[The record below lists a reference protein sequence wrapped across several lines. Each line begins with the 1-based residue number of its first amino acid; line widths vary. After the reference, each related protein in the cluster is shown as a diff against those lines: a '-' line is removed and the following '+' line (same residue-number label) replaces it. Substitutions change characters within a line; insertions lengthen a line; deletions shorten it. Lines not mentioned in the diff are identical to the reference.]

1 MPRVIRVCGASLIAG
16 ALLLCVTAVA
26 NAAPSTTTCT
36 DFLAPGTYQRVV
48 VPAGAACFSTG
59 PVTIRNG
66 LFVEAGAT
74 FVLGDEEHPGDNGTI
89 SAGVHA
95 TNAANVQLH
104 FVTINGGVDIHGGAG
119 PFGPPFD
126 VTWNTIEDSQ
136 INGGV
141 TIEGYNG
148 FWMGFIRNNVNGSV
162 NLNDNVLVD
171 PDGNEY
177 VTNTIHGSLNCQ
189 GNSPAPQVG
198 DSAGAPN
205 QVTGAKTGQCSN
217 V

>member
-1 MPRVIRVCGASLIAG
+1 MPRVIRACGASLIAG

-205 QVTGAKTGQCSN
+205 QVTGAKTGQCRN